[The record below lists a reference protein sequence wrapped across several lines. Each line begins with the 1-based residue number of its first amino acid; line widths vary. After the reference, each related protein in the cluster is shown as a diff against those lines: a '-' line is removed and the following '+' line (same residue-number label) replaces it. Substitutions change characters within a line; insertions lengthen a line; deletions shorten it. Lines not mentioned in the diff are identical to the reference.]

1 MVVAYANRRT
11 LETTSRFGRR
21 IARLRTERN
30 LHLSDLA
37 GAIGAHPNTILNWE
51 TDKVDPPMSKVVL
64 LARLFGVSLDYL
76 VLGKEAS

>member
-21 IARLRTERN
+21 IAHLRIGRN
-30 LHLSDLA
+30 LHIADLA
-37 GAIGAHPNTILNWE
+37 EAIDVHPNTILNWE
-51 TDKVDPPMSKVVL
+51 TDKVDPPMSKVVQ
-64 LARLFGVSLDYL
+64 LARFFGVSLDWL